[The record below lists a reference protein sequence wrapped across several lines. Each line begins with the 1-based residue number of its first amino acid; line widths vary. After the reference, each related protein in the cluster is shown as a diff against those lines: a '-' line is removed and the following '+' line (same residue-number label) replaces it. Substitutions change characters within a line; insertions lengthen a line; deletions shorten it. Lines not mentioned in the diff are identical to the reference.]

1 MVPHRKLRIGEFLFY
16 KQIIAWHTLIQAIV
30 WQHRVRPRIGRI
42 ALDLNYLGPRDI
54 ATLLRNRRYREP
66 FCRAAV
72 RLGFLDDY
80 QRIVLLGR
88 QRNYHLPLGKF
99 FLDARILDEKALEQ
113 YVRENRIHNF
123 YVDTGFGGGPSLRP
137 SD

>member
-1 MVPHRKLRIGEFLFY
+1 MMPHRKLRFGEFLFY

-42 ALDLNYLGPRDI
+42 ALDLNYLEPRDI
-54 ATLLRNRRYREP
+54 VTLLRNRKYREP

-72 RLGFLDDY
+72 RLGFLDNY

-88 QRNYHLPLGKF
+88 QRNYNLPLGKF
-99 FLDARILDEKALEQ
+99 FLDARILGEEALEH
-113 YVRENRIHNF
+113 YVHENRIHNF
-123 YVDTGFGGGPSLRP
+123 HADTGLSGSSSQRP